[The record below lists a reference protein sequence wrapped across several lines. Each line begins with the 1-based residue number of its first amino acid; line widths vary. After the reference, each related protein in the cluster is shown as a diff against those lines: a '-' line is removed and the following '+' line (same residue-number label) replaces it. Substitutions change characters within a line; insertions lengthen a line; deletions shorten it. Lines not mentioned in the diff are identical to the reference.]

1 MIAIAKA
8 PYIHESDSSSL
19 VLLQTDKLE
28 KLFTLQN
35 VANLQGIGFTPEKY
49 VALLDDRWL
58 MCISQ
63 WTQTRDKVFYKL
75 LMSFQKQKKLLGL
88 QRNQI
93 FN

>member
-1 MIAIAKA
+1 MRSPRRRRKFTYCICHFKRVEINSKNLKIKIKRRIHFLIAIAKA

-49 VALLDDRWL
+49 VALLDDR
-58 MCISQ
+58 
-63 WTQTRDKVFYKL
+63 
-75 LMSFQKQKKLLGL
+75 
-88 QRNQI
+88 
-93 FN
+93 